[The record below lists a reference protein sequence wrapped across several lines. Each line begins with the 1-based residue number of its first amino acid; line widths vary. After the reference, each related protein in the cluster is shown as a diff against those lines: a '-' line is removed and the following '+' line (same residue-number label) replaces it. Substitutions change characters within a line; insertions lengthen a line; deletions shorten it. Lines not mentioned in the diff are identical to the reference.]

1 MTKVRQDGLDRYKL
15 AVRTWS
21 DQDANVRETFMKA
34 YQSRLKFIGQ
44 FFQRF
49 GFHGKD
55 ADIRTEVLLCFM
67 IWELNL
73 HPNDPMRRQLERLRL
88 QHDLLTR
95 I

>member
-67 IWELNL
+67 IWGRCCIAL
-73 HPNDPMRRQLERLRL
+73 LERRSLPRYSPI
-88 QHDLLTR
+88 R
-95 I
+95 